1 MPTNFKLILVPVDG
15 SDASMRAVD
24 LGVQLAEALDAALEV
39 VTVLDLGQLDFYD
52 GMYMSLEQI
61 ESWQERVRND
71 ILEAAMARVP
81 DDGLKASFE
90 LVRGPV
96 IKSLLAHID
105 KVKPSM
111 VVLGRT
117 GKGALREAIAGS
129 VSSPLVHHLHVP
141 VTVIS

>member
-1 MPTNFKLILVPVDG
+1 MPAEFRLVLVPVDG

-24 LGVQLAEALDAALEV
+24 LGVQLAAALAADLEI

-61 ESWQERVRND
+61 EGWQERVRKD
-71 ILEAAMARVP
+71 ILDAAMARVP
-81 DDGLKASFE
+81 DEGPRARFE
-90 LVRGPV
+90 LIRGPV
-96 IKSLLAHID
+96 IRSLLDHIS

-111 VVLGRT
+111 VVVGRT

-129 VSSPLVHHLHVP
+129 VSSALVHHLHVP